1 MGNTS
6 PVILWAQKGGAH
18 MPWRS
23 VVPMEEKIRFIGDY
37 LNGAFSFIELCER
50 YGISRKTGYK
60 WVDRYVEEG
69 IKGLDERPRRP
80 INHPLKTPEYIEKA
94 ILEIR
99 RKHPLWGASKVL
111 KILSRRCPEWKLPGR
126 TTVFNILKRNGCI
139 EKKRR
144 TRRRSHPGKPTTI
157 AIGPNHLWTSDFKG
171 QFKTR
176 NGIYCYPL
184 TIADAYSRYLLE
196 CKGLLSPSLN
206 DTKKVFTKI
215 FKEYG
220 LPERI
225 RTDNGIP
232 FASSA
237 LGRLSQ
243 LSIWWIRLGIYPELI
258 EPASPQQNG
267 RHERMHRTLKAET
280 TRPPAST
287 LKDQQKQFNTFRKE
301 FNNERPHEALGQETP
316 ASHYSHSPRSMPKKL
331 KQLEYPGHYEVR
343 LVSKNAGI
351 RWRHVRVPVSHI
363 LAGEYIG
370 LEEIDDGI
378 WEVYYG
384 PIWLGRFD
392 ERIMLIMD
400 QRGRYFRRKV

>member
-1 MGNTS
+1 
-6 PVILWAQKGGAH
+6 

-23 VVPMEEKIRFIGDY
+23 VSPMEEKIRFIGDY
-37 LNGAFSFIELCER
+37 LNGVFSFIELCER
-50 YGISRKTGYK
+50 YEISRKTGYK

-69 IKGLDERPRRP
+69 VKGLEDRPQSPNNRP
-80 INHPLKTPEYIEKA
+80 GKTPEHIEKA
-94 ILEIR
+94 ILAIR
-99 RKHPLWGASKVL
+99 GKHPSWGASKIL
-111 KILSRRCPEWKLPGR
+111 KILSGRRIGWNLPGR
-126 TTVFNILKRNGCI
+126 STACEILKRNGCI
-139 EKKRR
+139 ENARR
-144 TRRRSHPGKPTTI
+144 SRKRSHPGKPITLAT
-157 AIGPNHLWTSDFKG
+157 GPNQLWTSDFKG

-184 TIADAYSRYLLE
+184 TIADAYSRYILA
-196 CKGLLSPSLN
+196 CKGLLSPSLK
-206 DTKKVFTKI
+206 DTKKVFTRI

-220 LPERI
+220 LPESI
-225 RTDNGIP
+225 RTDNGNP
-232 FASSA
+232 FASNA

-280 TRPPAST
+280 TRPPAYT
-287 LKDQQKQFNTFRKE
+287 LQDQQKRFDTFCKE
-301 FNNERPHEALGQETP
+301 FNNERPHEALGQQTP
-316 ASHYSHSPRSMPKKL
+316 ASQYFRSPRSMPSKL
-331 KQLEYPGHYEVR
+331 KQIEYPGHYEIR
-343 LVSKNAGI
+343 LVSKNGGI
-351 RWRHVRVPVSHI
+351 RWNHVRVPVSQI

-370 LEEIDDGI
+370 FEEIDDGI

-400 QRGRYFRRKV
+400 QKGRYFRRKL

>member
-1 MGNTS
+1 
-6 PVILWAQKGGAH
+6 

-23 VVPMEEKIRFIGDY
+23 VLPMEEKIRFIGDY
-37 LNGAFSFIELCER
+37 LNGVFNFTELCER
-50 YGISRKTGYK
+50 YRISRKTGYK
-60 WVDRYVEEG
+60 WVDRYVEAG
-69 IKGLDERPRRP
+69 VDGLKDRSRSPKDSP
-80 INHPLKTPEYIEKA
+80 HKTPEYIEKA
-94 ILEIR
+94 ILEVR
-99 RKHPLWGASKVL
+99 RKHPLWGASKIL
-111 KILSRRCPEWKLPGR
+111 KILERRGNTWDLPAR
-126 TTVFNILKRNGCI
+126 STVCEILKRNGCI
-139 EKKRR
+139 DIKRR
-144 TRRRSHPGKPTTI
+144 KRRRSHPGKPITVPTE
-157 AIGPNHLWTSDFKG
+157 PNSLWSADFKG

-176 NGIYCYPL
+176 NGVYCYPL
-184 TIADAYSRYLLE
+184 TIADSYSRYLLE
-196 CKGLLSPSLN
+196 CRGLLSPTLKDS
-206 DTKKVFTKI
+206 KKVFTKI

-225 RTDNGIP
+225 RTDNGTP

-280 TRPPAST
+280 TRPPAYT
-287 LKDQQKQFNTFRKE
+287 LREQQKQFNAFRKE
-301 FNNERPHEALGQETP
+301 FNNERPHEALRQETP
-316 ASHYSHSPRSMPKKL
+316 ASQYGRSSRMLPAKSKK
-331 KQLEYPGHYEVR
+331 LEYPGHYEIR

-351 RWRHVRVPVSHI
+351 RWRNTRVSVSHI

-384 PIWLGRFD
+384 PIWLGRLD
-392 ERIMLIMD
+392 ERFMKIVD
-400 QRGRYFRRKV
+400 ERGRYFRRKV